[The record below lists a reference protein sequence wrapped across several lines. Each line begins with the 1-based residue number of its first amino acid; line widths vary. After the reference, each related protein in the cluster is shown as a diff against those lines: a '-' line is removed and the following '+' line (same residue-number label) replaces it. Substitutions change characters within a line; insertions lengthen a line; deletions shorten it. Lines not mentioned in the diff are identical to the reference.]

1 MSFFVLFISVLF
13 SYVFTMQTSVYIIWA
28 QGRSDWILIPSVL
41 HSGMHTHKCR
51 NITLK
56 EFSTVL
62 SAIHINLVDYVDRE
76 IKQLY
81 LEVRISLNV
90 QPLQGVI

>member
-1 MSFFVLFISVLF
+1 
-13 SYVFTMQTSVYIIWA
+13 MQTSVYIIWV

-41 HSGMHTHKCR
+41 HSGMHTHKFR

-56 EFSTVL
+56 EFSTIL
-62 SAIHINLVDYVDRE
+62 SAIHINLIDYVDRE

-81 LEVRISLNV
+81 LEVRVSLNV